1 MSDDIRLSDIVL
13 LNRLSQSYSVSLA
26 LWEHTVLP
34 VTRHKW
40 THLAVTPARQD
51 GTRSTYPGGMEGWVD
66 LGEWLYTE
74 MTTGGMW
81 LPSTDH
87 IRVPPVLQST
97 LGSSLSPVWSPP
109 SCSTSNEPIPGLL
122 GMCISTFSLDD
133 LFYVFLRLVSISLRS
148 WNGDDREDVG
158 CGLPDEIYALLLCLV
173 VVWIQP
179 FLTSSLVMW
188 SR

>member
-97 LGSSLSPVWSPP
+97 LGSSLSPVWSVRGHILHFVPHQMNP
-109 SCSTSNEPIPGLL
+109 SQVFLECASPRFLWTTSSTCSSGWCPSHCGL
-122 GMCISTFSLDD
+122 GMAMIVKT
-133 LFYVFLRLVSISLRS
+133 
-148 WNGDDREDVG
+148 
-158 CGLPDEIYALLLCLV
+158 
-173 VVWIQP
+173 
-179 FLTSSLVMW
+179 
-188 SR
+188 